1 MRASRRPE
9 LVLLAW
15 AVISSGS
22 DAADPAGQTRVYE
35 NRLVPIVQ
43 PAAILADHPE
53 WVEPVREAV
62 HYEAPPLVV
71 DAPADLAVR
80 AWRFS
85 YNARGIIE
93 IPNRLDGK
101 ATALIVV
108 HPWGIDDGQG
118 WRTPEP
124 AGVAD
129 FCTPAKNHLSHK
141 HIAGVLNPFLKS
153 LRPRVGFVMYS
164 EPGGEDPIRR
174 KLYRSIRTRPT
185 AAERAEGQRELEAKL
200 RAFDYI
206 GQALPDKLTLSQDRP
221 VVDYLRQFPGL
232 DAGDRYDPPGF
243 WSLPIP
249 VIRAID
255 TDPNDVVI
263 YDADGYPPLRDFL
276 TRHGIRHV
284 LLAGYCTDMCVK
296 ATTAGYVNL
305 RQDFNVFLVGDAT
318 LATFPAAEG
327 PACATS
333 AAIRFASLD
342 LLITQISWIK
352 PREE

>member
-1 MRASRRPE
+1 MRVSRRPE
-9 LVLLAW
+9 LVLFAW
-15 AVISSGS
+15 AVISSGAE
-22 DAADPAGQTRVYE
+22 AAESAGQTRVYE

-71 DAPADLAVR
+71 DAPADLDVR

-141 HIAGVLNPFLKS
+141 HIAGVLNPFLRS
-153 LRPRVGFVMYS
+153 LRPRVGFVLYS

-174 KLYRSIRTRPT
+174 KLYRSIRTQPT
-185 AAERAEGQRELEAKL
+185 AAERAEGLL
-200 RAFDYI
+200 V
-206 GQALPDKLTLSQDRP
+206 ALG
-221 VVDYLRQFPGL
+221 VV
-232 DAGDRYDPPGF
+232 
-243 WSLPIP
+243 
-249 VIRAID
+249 
-255 TDPNDVVI
+255 
-263 YDADGYPPLRDFL
+263 
-276 TRHGIRHV
+276 
-284 LLAGYCTDMCVK
+284 
-296 ATTAGYVNL
+296 
-305 RQDFNVFLVGDAT
+305 
-318 LATFPAAEG
+318 
-327 PACATS
+327 
-333 AAIRFASLD
+333 
-342 LLITQISWIK
+342 
-352 PREE
+352 